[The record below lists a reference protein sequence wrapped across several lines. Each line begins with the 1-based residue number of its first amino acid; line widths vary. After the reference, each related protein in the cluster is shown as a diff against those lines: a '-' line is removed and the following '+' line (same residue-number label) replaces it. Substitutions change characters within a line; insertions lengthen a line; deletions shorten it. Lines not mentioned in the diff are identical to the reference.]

1 MKEVAVFHVDLN
13 PSLFEFRADFTVPRF
28 QPRLVECG
36 PNHCFGTCLL
46 QKLVDYAQGVGALS
60 QDQTAVVNHVW
71 SLSQF
76 HLAFSRVNIV
86 KKGVFIVFRLVPLV
100 YRPSRLAP
108 YNDLQSCVIVS
119 L

>member
-13 PSLFEFRADFTVPRF
+13 PSLFQFHADFSVTRF

-60 QDQTAVVNHVW
+60 QDQTAVVNQVW
-71 SLSQF
+71 SLS
-76 HLAFSRVNIV
+76 
-86 KKGVFIVFRLVPLV
+86 
-100 YRPSRLAP
+100 
-108 YNDLQSCVIVS
+108 
-119 L
+119 